1 VEELGFWAKNGGK
14 NLKVGEVT
22 ADIGLK
28 MSLGGLGKCLKV
40 VKLTKIGA
48 KLTKS
53 GSVAR

>member
-1 VEELGFWAKNGGK
+1 MEELGFWAKNGGK